1 MKRNKK
7 PVLSNSKYQ
16 DSLLNSLK
24 TYSGF
29 PPRRPGCFR
38 RGRNFL
44 QVTFTTLH
52 ADLVKSILIKVYLL
66 FISFAPPKET
76 KQRKEAFLYE
86 FFDNEVKNRFQN
98 FASLRAFAPVL
109 KAFEN
114 YSTSQEFFTAWGL
127 KIYSD
132 FPPRKPGRFRRGRKR
147 CRQASYCHCLKP
159 LCFTTEFKIGR
170 NFKTVAS
177 IILLV

>member
-7 PVLSNSKYQ
+7 PVLRNSKYQ
-16 DSLLNSLK
+16 DSLLNPLK
-24 TYSGF
+24 IYSDF
-29 PPRRPGCFR
+29 PPRRPGRFR
-38 RGRNFL
+38 QGRNFL

-98 FASLRAFAPVL
+98 FASLRTSAPVL

-114 YSTSQEFFTAWGL
+114 YSTPQEFFTAWGL
-127 KIYSD
+127 KTYSD
-132 FPPRKPGRFRRGRKR
+132 FPPRRPGRLRQRQKTLPASFLLPLAGFGRVFGCEGTK
-147 CRQASYCHCLKP
+147 
-159 LCFTTEFKIGR
+159 
-170 NFKTVAS
+170 
-177 IILLV
+177 

>member
-24 TYSGF
+24 IYSDF
-29 PPRRPGCFR
+29 PPRRPGRFR
-38 RGRNFL
+38 QGRNFL

-98 FASLRAFAPVL
+98 FASLRTSAPVL

-114 YSTSQEFFTAWGL
+114 YSTPQEFFTAWGL
-127 KIYSD
+127 KTYSD
-132 FPPRKPGRFRRGRKR
+132 FPPYRPGRFRQ
-147 CRQASYCHCLKP
+147 RQKTLPASFLLP
-159 LCFTTEFKIGR
+159 LPQTTLFYYGIENRSKF
-170 NFKTVAS
+170 
-177 IILLV
+177 

>member
-1 MKRNKK
+1 
-7 PVLSNSKYQ
+7 VLRNSKYQ

-29 PPRRPGCFR
+29 TPRRPGRFR
-38 RGRNFL
+38 RGRIFL
-44 QVTFTTLH
+44 QVTFTTLY

-76 KQRKEAFLYE
+76 KQRKEAFRYE

-114 YSTSQEFFTAWGL
+114 YSTPQEFFTARGLDCFFCFKKFESSHENGLLNKSL
-127 KIYSD
+127 KIKAAA
-132 FPPRKPGRFRRGRKR
+132 RAKG
-147 CRQASYCHCLKP
+147 
-159 LCFTTEFKIGR
+159 
-170 NFKTVAS
+170 
-177 IILLV
+177 

>member
-1 MKRNKK
+1 
-7 PVLSNSKYQ
+7 VLRNSKYQ
-16 DSLLNSLK
+16 DSLLNPLK
-24 TYSGF
+24 IYSDF
-29 PPRRPGCFR
+29 PPRRPGRFR
-38 RGRNFL
+38 QGRNFL

-98 FASLRAFAPVL
+98 FASLRTSAPVL

-114 YSTSQEFFTAWGL
+114 YSTPQVFTAWNLDCFFCFKKFESSHKNGLLNKSL
-127 KIYSD
+127 KI
-132 FPPRKPGRFRRGRKR
+132 KAAV
-147 CRQASYCHCLKP
+147 QAK
-159 LCFTTEFKIGR
+159 G
-170 NFKTVAS
+170 
-177 IILLV
+177 